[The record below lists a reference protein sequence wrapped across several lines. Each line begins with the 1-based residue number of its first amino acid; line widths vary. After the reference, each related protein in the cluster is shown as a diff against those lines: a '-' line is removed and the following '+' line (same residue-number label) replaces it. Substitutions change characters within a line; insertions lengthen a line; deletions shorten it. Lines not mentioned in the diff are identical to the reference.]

1 MSKIILHFG
10 LLVFFLSLLFFS
22 QQNIPIQD
30 VLIKSFAIFIVITLM
45 SGILVIVF
53 FRSINK
59 MLYKK
64 AMNKEDSFII
74 GNQQNEQ

>member
-1 MSKIILHFG
+1 MNKIILHFG
-10 LLVFFLSLLFFS
+10 LLVIFLSLLFFS

-53 FRSINK
+53 FRSVSK

-64 AMNKEDSFII
+64 AMNKEYN
-74 GNQQNEQ
+74 GKPRK